1 MNEGM
6 RGVWAK
12 AAMLALILAGAIP
25 SAATAAV
32 FGPVLM
38 GYAGP
43 YCGPCQ
49 PTPVVTRAAPNS
61 SVVALRYR
69 WSAAERRFEAISKDE
84 VGVTDHQGELRF
96 TLPQGKGSV
105 DKVSV
110 WVGGVPSDQLLFLTR
125 YGCAGPRL
133 CPLPRRFHALANASA
148 FLPGQAVLVTVG
160 WVEPGRV
167 LEVVQEEYLE
177 DGDAQYWIPT
187 GRPIPAEV
195 DGLGHATVIAEAAGP
210 GVYRVIARDRE
221 TGEESGFSLFEV
233 GEPR

>member
-1 MNEGM
+1 MKECM
-6 RGVWAK
+6 RGVWSK
-12 AAMLALILAGAIP
+12 AAMLALLVAGTIP
-25 SAATAAV
+25 SAAEAAV
-32 FGPVLM
+32 FGPVLV
-38 GYAGP
+38 GHAGP

-49 PTPVVTRAAPNS
+49 PTPVVARAAPNS
-61 SVVALRYR
+61 PVMAVRYR
-69 WSAAERRFEAISKDE
+69 WSAVARRFEPISKDE

-160 WVEPGRV
+160 RADPGRV

-187 GRPIPAEV
+187 GRPVAGEV
-195 DGLGHATVIAEAAGP
+195 DGLGHATVMLEAAGP
-210 GVYRVIARDRE
+210 GVYRVIARDPE

-233 GEPR
+233 SEPR